1 METITRTRPG
11 RPRKN
16 PPVSV
21 NVAEGED
28 ASGIDNGNREVGT
41 IGHSTQPVAT
51 GANKG
56 LDWNGMIQYVK
67 DNNSADK
74 RISLV
79 IHPDADGLI
88 ITDNMGNIRTEK
100 GLSAI
105 QLNTGEIIRM

>member
-1 METITRTRPG
+1 
-11 RPRKN
+11 
-16 PPVSV
+16 
-21 NVAEGED
+21 
-28 ASGIDNGNREVGT
+28 
-41 IGHSTQPVAT
+41 
-51 GANKG
+51 
-56 LDWNGMIQYVK
+56 MIKYVK

-105 QLNTGEIIRM
+105 QLNTGEIIMM